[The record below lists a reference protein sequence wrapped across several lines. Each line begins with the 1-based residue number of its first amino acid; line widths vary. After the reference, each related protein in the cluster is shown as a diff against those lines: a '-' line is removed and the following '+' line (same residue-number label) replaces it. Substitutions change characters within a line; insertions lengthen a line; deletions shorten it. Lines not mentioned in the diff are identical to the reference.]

1 MADPTDGFTPVPLHQ
16 SNFEVQKPYDVPQNQ
31 RYSHI
36 NGVHKLWVYSTDK
49 AHTTSSHTA
58 PRTEIRFRGYDYS
71 SGVWQ
76 FEGYGYV
83 PSGTTGVSIMQV
95 FGATNRATTLM
106 VRVYD
111 VLESD
116 IYNRW
121 FRLNV
126 IHDADAGIVKIY
138 IDGDL
143 KYEGPDNGGKSHY
156 FKFGVY
162 EQNNSSNYM
171 ESRWKEI
178 KVFKK

>member
-1 MADPTDGFTPVPLHQ
+1 MVDPTDGFTPVPLHQ

-49 AHTTSSHTA
+49 AHTTTSHTA
-58 PRTEIRFRGYDYS
+58 SRTEIRIRDMDTCQADHWCVHHAGVRSHQS
-71 SGVWQ
+71 SH
-76 FEGYGYV
+76 
-83 PSGTTGVSIMQV
+83 
-95 FGATNRATTLM
+95 N
-106 VRVYD
+106 
-111 VLESD
+111 
-116 IYNRW
+116 
-121 FRLNV
+121 LN
-126 IHDADAGIVKIY
+126 DAGMVKIY

-143 KYEGPDNGGKSHY
+143 KYEGPDDGGKSHY

-162 EQNNSSNYM
+162 EQNDSSNYM

>member
-1 MADPTDGFTPVPLHQ
+1 MNYFQGC
-16 SNFEVQKPYDVPQNQ
+16 
-31 RYSHI
+31 
-36 NGVHKLWVYSTDK
+36 
-49 AHTTSSHTA
+49 
-58 PRTEIRFRGYDYS
+58 DYS

-95 FGATNRATTLM
+95 FGATHRATTLM

-111 VLESD
+111 GSLTNYRSPALVSD
-116 IYNRW
+116 TYNRW

-126 IHDADAGIVKIY
+126 IHDADAGMVKIY

-143 KYEGPDNGGKSHY
+143 KYEGPDDGCKSHC

-162 EQNNSSNYM
+162 EQNDSSNYM